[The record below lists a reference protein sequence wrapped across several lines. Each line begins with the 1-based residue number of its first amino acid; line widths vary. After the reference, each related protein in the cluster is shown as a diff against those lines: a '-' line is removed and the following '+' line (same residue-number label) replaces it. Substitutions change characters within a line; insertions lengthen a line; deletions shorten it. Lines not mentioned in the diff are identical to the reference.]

1 MTARTVAM
9 RSARSS
15 YAVRSVRR
23 NAKQLLMYALAAA
36 CATAA
41 LVGLYQHVM
50 ESGRYRVKTI
60 RIDGARLLSS
70 EQIVQAAGVT
80 NADHILFLN
89 TARIA
94 ERVRCLPYV
103 KDCTVRRTF
112 PDMVTIAIAERTPVA
127 TIIIH
132 NHPFEIDAEMKVLR
146 ELDLNEPHIGPLIS
160 QIPELGDVGTGAQ
173 LQQASLRTALDV
185 WSAFSQ
191 TDMASEVTVSEIAA
205 PGPNSI
211 RMYCDELPF
220 EIRWGREDVPSQA
233 KRLDILWRQKGKS
246 LACSEYLDLR
256 FGRDI
261 ACK

>member
-1 MTARTVAM
+1 MARTVAM
-9 RSARSS
+9 RSTRTS

-23 NAKQLLMYALAAA
+23 NARYLLVYALASA
-36 CATAA
+36 CGMAA
-41 LVGLYQHVM
+41 LLGLYQHVM

-80 NADHILFLN
+80 NTDHIFFLS
-89 TARIA
+89 AGRIA
-94 ERVRCLPYV
+94 ERVLTLPYV
-103 KDCTVRRTF
+103 KNCTVRRTF
-112 PDMVTIAIAERTPVA
+112 PDMVTIAISERTPVA
-127 TIIIH
+127 TLMVH

-146 ELDLNEPHIGPLIS
+146 ELGPNEPHIGPLIS
-160 QIPELGDVGTGAQ
+160 QIPDLGDIDAGAQ
-173 LQQASLRTALDV
+173 LQQVSLRTALDV
-185 WSAFSQ
+185 WSAFSR

-220 EIRWGREDVPSQA
+220 EIRWGRDDVPSQA
-233 KRLDILWRQKGKS
+233 KRLDILWKQKGMS
-246 LACSEYLDLR
+246 LACVEYLDLR